1 MGYLKRRVER
11 IEDKLNIGD
20 KRTGVLIVLVDER
33 DADELPEPIEDWATY
48 KEAKARCGQLGI
60 FMADPAA
67 ELEAREKQQKATES
81 NKKAKNE
88 QWKTDSKT
96 A

>member
-20 KRTGVLIVLVDER
+20 KRTRVLIVLVDER
-33 DADELPEPIEDWATY
+33 DADELPEPIEDRATY

-67 ELEAREKQQKATES
+67 ELEAREQQKATES
-81 NKKAKNE
+81 NKKAK
-88 QWKTDSKT
+88 K
-96 A
+96 